1 MERSPRMGVSFTRSL
16 NVLSPIQVK
25 GAQYTAA
32 TATNTAKKRTG
43 EVKSV
48 ERAAQGRRSM
58 AAFSAYPASADPGL
72 SPINK
77 LSTIKVSPFK
87 GAPATSPLPGP
98 NDSVLEVRAEDAPS
112 AEPRALV
119 AFLRN
124 EVDRAWASE
133 EALKNYVREMAARE
147 EEGLARAAERLKTKE
162 GFLRSELERWL
173 MRAEELETRLID
185 SQQRCCDLKGVALI
199 AQRQYACL

>member
-48 ERAAQGRRSM
+48 ERATQGRRSM
-58 AAFSAYPASADPGL
+58 ATFSAYPASADPGL

-77 LSTIKVSPFK
+77 LSTIKVSPQAGVGSRGKF
-87 GAPATSPLPGP
+87 L
-98 NDSVLEVRAEDAPS
+98 DEDLQS
-112 AEPRALV
+112 HKI
-119 AFLRN
+119 
-124 EVDRAWASE
+124 SC
-133 EALKNYVREMAARE
+133 
-147 EEGLARAAERLKTKE
+147 
-162 GFLRSELERWL
+162 S
-173 MRAEELETRLID
+173 
-185 SQQRCCDLKGVALI
+185 DLYGEISRTCAGI
-199 AQRQYACL
+199 